1 MSIVFAQNLEKSFVC
16 GRFICFI
23 LSYLGDFM
31 ISKGRFIEFY
41 NAIYFVNFGICCNIM
56 LGEIMGLFSFLFASD
71 NTRNVKKLK
80 VIANKVML
88 LDSKYQA
95 MTDEELK
102 AQTGLL
108 KDRLNNGE
116 TLNDILPDAYA
127 VVREA
132 SFRVLKQKHYYVQV
146 LGGIALHQGRI
157 AEMRT
162 GEGKTLTETLPAYLN
177 ALSGKGIHIVTVN
190 EYLAKR
196 DSEWMGKVF
205 EFLGLSVGI
214 TLSGMND
221 EQKRKAYLADITYG
235 TNSEFGFDY
244 LRDNM
249 CVKLSQKVQRGH
261 NFAIVDE
268 VDSVLID
275 EARTPLIISGGKGFR
290 SSEDYDK
297 AQAYVR
303 TLNRDEDLEIDEEK
317 NQIRLTESG
326 VSKAERFY
334 KIENLSDIENMEIN
348 HYINNALRAN
358 FMMHRDSDYI
368 VNEKQEVMIVD
379 EFTGRVMAGRRFSD
393 GLHQAI
399 EAKEGV
405 KVNDENLTVAT
416 ITYQNY
422 FRLYKKLSGM
432 TGTAKTEETEF
443 NKIYKLDVVTIPTN
457 KPIRRKDDVDVVYST
472 KQGKMKAVVNAII
485 DRHQTGQP
493 ILVGTVTVEKSEE
506 ISSALKKAGIKHTVL
521 NAKNHERESEIIAQA
536 GKVGAVTIATN
547 MAGRGTDIL
556 LGGNPEYL
564 AKLKMKQ
571 EAFEEQY
578 IVDCTS
584 FAPTTDE
591 KLLEAKARYNE
602 LYEEYKKET
611 DKEKEE
617 VIKLGGLYIIGTE
630 RHESRRI
637 DNQLRGRSGR
647 QGDPGESIFFI
658 SLEDDIARIFG
669 GDRLK
674 KIAQAFKMD
683 EDEPLFQM
691 KFISSQIENAQKR
704 VEGNN
709 FAIRR
714 TLLQFDDVLSEQRKV
729 IYDQRDRLLEGDDF
743 HEQILEMVHELI
755 ENTVRQN
762 ISDDKDTDEWDLETL
777 NKRLEENIFPQGT
790 NFVTFDK
797 IEDMEV
803 SDVVE
808 LVYVQAC
815 NNLAEKE
822 KQINEI
828 APNIFKELERQIL
841 LNRVDNAWV
850 EHIDAMTI
858 MKREIMTRT
867 DPISAYK
874 QEGYDMFEAMI
885 DNIRSSTAKFILNSQ
900 LEKIVYKP
908 QQPQQRN
915 IKANATPVDAQSK
928 TVKNTTKQIGRND
941 PCPCG
946 SGKKYKNCCGKN

>member
-1 MSIVFAQNLEKSFVC
+1 
-16 GRFICFI
+16 
-23 LSYLGDFM
+23 
-31 ISKGRFIEFY
+31 
-41 NAIYFVNFGICCNIM
+41 
-56 LGEIMGLFSFLFASD
+56 MGLFSYLFASD
-71 NTRNVKKLK
+71 NSRNIKKLK
-80 VIANKVML
+80 VIADKVVA
-88 LDSKYQA
+88 LDEKYA
-95 MTDEELK
+95 SMTDDELK
-102 AQTGLL
+102 AQTQVL
-108 KDRLNNGE
+108 KDRLANGE

-127 VVREA
+127 CNREA
-132 SFRVLKQKHYYVQV
+132 SYRVLKQKHYYVQI

-162 GEGKTLTETLPAYLN
+162 GEGKTLTETLPAFLN
-177 ALSGKGIHIVTVN
+177 ALSGKGVHIVTVN

-205 EFLGLSVGI
+205 EFQGLSVGI
-214 TLSGMND
+214 TLSGMDDNK
-221 EQKRKAYLADITYG
+221 KREAYKKDITYG

-249 CVKLSQKVQRGH
+249 CGRLEQKVQRGH

-297 AQAYVR
+297 AQAFVR
-303 TLNRDEDLEIDEEK
+303 GLKRDEDFEIDEERK
-317 NQIRLTESG
+317 QIRLTEKG
-326 VSKAERFY
+326 VEKAERFY
-334 KIENLSDIENMEIN
+334 GIDNLSDVENMEIN

-358 FMMHRDSDYI
+358 FMMHLDSDYI
-368 VNEKQEVMIVD
+368 VNEKGEVLIVD
-379 EFTGRVMAGRRFSD
+379 EFTGRVMPGRRFSD

-457 KPIRRKDDVDVVYST
+457 KPIRRKDDIDIVYST
-472 KQGKMKAVVNAII
+472 KKGKLNAII
-485 DRHQTGQP
+485 DEIISRHQTGQP

-506 ISSALKKAGIKHTVL
+506 ISSALKKAGVKHNVL
-521 NAKNHERESEIIAQA
+521 NAKNHEKESEIVAQA

-556 LGGNPEYL
+556 LGGNAEFL
-564 AKLKMKQ
+564 AKQRMKQ
-571 EAFEEQY
+571 EGFEEQY
-578 IVDCTS
+578 IIDCTS

-602 LYEEYKKET
+602 LYNEFKKET

-617 VIKLGGLYIIGTE
+617 VINLGGLYIIGTE

-674 KIAQAFKMD
+674 RIADMFKMS

-691 KFISSQIENAQKR
+691 KFISRQIENAQKR
-704 VEGNN
+704 VESNN
-709 FAIRR
+709 FAVRR
-714 TLLQFDDVLSEQRKV
+714 SLLQFDDVLSEQRNV
-729 IYDQRDRLLEGDDF
+729 IYGQRDKLLEGDDF
-743 HEQILEMVHELI
+743 HDEILDMVHELI
-755 ENTVRQN
+755 ETTVREN
-762 ISDDKDTDEWDLETL
+762 ISEDKGYYEWDLDNL
-777 NKRLEENIFPQGT
+777 NKRLEEYILPKDT
-790 NFVTFDK
+790 NLFNEQNVEGK
-797 IEDMEV
+797 EV
-803 SDVVE
+803 SDIVDMTYE
-808 LVYVQAC
+808 ATLKR
-815 NNLAEKE
+815 LDDKEKE
-822 KQINEI
+822 VNEI
-828 APNIFKELERQIL
+828 MQLDDGFKRLERWVL
-841 LNRVDNAWV
+841 LNKVDNAWV
-850 EHIDAMTI
+850 EHIDTMT
-858 MKREIMTRT
+858 MLKREILTRT
-867 DPISAYK
+867 DPVSAYK
-874 QEGYDMFEAMI
+874 QEGYDMFENMI
-885 DNIRSSTAKFILNSQ
+885 SNIRTNTAKMILNAHI
-900 LEKIVYKP
+900 EKVV
-908 QQPQQRN
+908 QRPMQEQKKN
-915 IKANATPVDAQSK
+915 IKANATPVEKGSQ
-928 TVKNTTKQIGRND
+928 TVRRTTKQIGRND

>member
-1 MSIVFAQNLEKSFVC
+1 
-16 GRFICFI
+16 
-23 LSYLGDFM
+23 
-31 ISKGRFIEFY
+31 
-41 NAIYFVNFGICCNIM
+41 
-56 LGEIMGLFSFLFASD
+56 MGLISFLFASD
-71 NTRNVKKLK
+71 NARNIKKLK
-80 VIANKVML
+80 VIADKVVA
-88 LDSKYQA
+88 LDEKYVS
-95 MTDEELK
+95 MTDDELK
-102 AQTGLL
+102 NQTKVL
-108 KDRLNNGE
+108 KERLSNGE
-116 TLNDILPDAYA
+116 TLDEILPDAYA
-127 VVREA
+127 CVREA

-157 AEMRT
+157 AEMKT

-177 ALSGKGIHIVTVN
+177 ALSNKGVHIVTVN

-205 EFLGLSVGI
+205 EYLGLTVGI

-221 EQKRKAYLADITYG
+221 DEKRKAYLADITYG

-249 CVKLSQKVQRGH
+249 CVRIDQKVQRGH

-297 AQAYVR
+297 AQAFVR
-303 TLNRDEDLEIDEEK
+303 TLKKDSDIEIDEEK
-317 NQIRLTESG
+317 KQIRLTESG
-326 VSKAERFY
+326 VNKAERFY
-334 KIENLSDIENMEIN
+334 GIENLSDIESMEIN
-348 HYINNALRAN
+348 HYINNALKAN
-358 FMMHRDSDYI
+358 FMMHLDSDYI
-368 VNEKQEVMIVD
+368 VNEKGEVLIVD

-443 NKIYKLDVVTIPTN
+443 NKIYKLDVVQIPTN
-457 KPIRRKDDVDVVYST
+457 KPVKRKDDIDVVYST
-472 KQGKMKAVVNAII
+472 KEGKTKAII
-485 DRHQTGQP
+485 NHIIEKHQTGQP

-506 ISSALKKAGIKHTVL
+506 ISEALKKAGVKHVVL
-521 NAKNHERESEIIAQA
+521 NAKNHEKESEIVAQA

-556 LGGNPEYL
+556 LGGNPEFL
-564 AKLKMKQ
+564 AKQRMKQ

-578 IVDCTS
+578 VIDCTS
-584 FAPTTDE
+584 YAPTTDE
-591 KLLEAKARYNE
+591 KLLEAKKRYNE
-602 LYEEYKKET
+602 LYQEFKKET
-611 DKEKEE
+611 DREKEE
-617 VIKLGGLYIIGTE
+617 VVKLGGLYIIGTE

-658 SLEDDIARIFG
+658 SLDDDIARIFG
-669 GDRLK
+669 GEKLK
-674 KIAQAFKMD
+674 RIASAFKMS

-709 FAIRR
+709 FGIRR
-714 TLLQFDDVLSEQRKV
+714 TLLQFDDVLNEQRNV
-729 IYDQRDRLLEGDDF
+729 IYSERDKLLEGADF
-743 HEQILEMVHELI
+743 HDQILEMVHELI
-755 ENTVRQN
+755 ENTVREN
-762 ISDDKDTDEWDLETL
+762 IREDKDYYEWDLDTV
-777 NKRLEENIFPQGT
+777 NKRLEEFILPKET
-790 NFVTFDK
+790 NLLTPKTVEGFE
-797 IEDMEV
+797 IEDV
-803 SDVVE
+803 IE
-808 LVYVQAC
+808 LVYVKAC
-815 NNLAEKE
+815 ERLAEKE
-822 KQINEI
+822 KEVNETI
-828 APNIFKELERQIL
+828 VQDGFKMLERYIL
-841 LNRVDNAWV
+841 LKNVDNAWV

-858 MKREIMTRT
+858 MKREILTRT
-867 DPISAYK
+867 DPIVAYK
-874 QEGYDMFEAMI
+874 QEGYDMFENMI
-885 DNIRSSTAKFILNSQ
+885 NTIRSNTAKIILNAHV
-900 LEKIVYKP
+900 EKVVN
-908 QQPQQRN
+908 QPAKAPKRN
-915 IKANATPVDAQSK
+915 IVANATPVDKQSR
-928 TVKNTTKQIGRND
+928 TVKHTKKQIGRND

-946 SGKKYKNCCGKN
+946 SGKKYKNCCGKNA

>member
-1 MSIVFAQNLEKSFVC
+1 MGVF
-16 GRFICFI
+16 
-23 LSYLGDFM
+23 SY
-31 ISKGRFIEFY
+31 I
-41 NAIYFVNFGICCNIM
+41 FG
-56 LGEIMGLFSFLFASD
+56 SD
-71 NTRNVKKLK
+71 NSRNVKKLTAL
-80 VIANKVML
+80 ANKVIEL
-88 LDSKYQA
+88 EGKYEQ
-95 MTDEELK
+95 MTDDELK
-102 AQTGLL
+102 NTTNVL
-108 KDRLNNGE
+108 KERLEKGE
-116 TLNDILPDAYA
+116 TLNDILYDAYA
-127 VVREA
+127 CVREA
-132 SFRVLKQKHYYVQV
+132 SFRVLKQKHYFVQV

-177 ALSGKGIHIVTVN
+177 ALSGKGVHIVTVN

-205 EFLGLSVGI
+205 EFLGLKVGI
-214 TLSGMND
+214 TLSGMDDN
-221 EQKRKAYLADITYG
+221 QKREAYLADITYG

-249 CVKLSQKVQRGH
+249 CVKLEQKVQRGH

-290 SSEDYDK
+290 SSEDYTK
-297 AQAYVR
+297 AQAFVR
-303 TLNRDEDLEIDEEK
+303 TLKKAEDVEIDEEK
-317 NQIRLTESG
+317 KQIRLTESG
-326 VSKAERFY
+326 VAKAERFY
-334 KIENLSDIENMEIN
+334 GIENLSDIENMESN

-368 VNEKQEVMIVD
+368 VNEKGEVLIVD

-405 KVNDENLTVAT
+405 DVNDQNVTVAT

-432 TGTAKTEETEF
+432 TGTAKTEEVEF

-457 KPIRRKDDVDVVYST
+457 KPILRKDNVDIVYAT
-472 KQGKMKAVVNAII
+472 RQGKLNAII
-485 DRHQTGQP
+485 DEIAERHQTGQP
-493 ILVGTVTVEKSEE
+493 ILVGTVTVDQSEE
-506 ISSALKKAGIKHTVL
+506 ISSLLKKRGVKHNVL
-521 NAKNHERESEIIAQA
+521 NAKNHEKESMIVAQA

-556 LGGNPEYL
+556 LGGNPEFL
-564 AKLKMKQ
+564 AKQQMKQ

-578 IVDCTS
+578 INDCTS

-591 KLLEAKARYNE
+591 KLLEAKQRYNQ
-602 LYEEYKKET
+602 LHAQFKVET

-617 VIKLGGLYIIGTE
+617 VLKLGGLYIIGTE

-674 KIAQAFKMD
+674 RIAHTFKMD
-683 EDEPLFQM
+683 ENEPLFQM
-691 KFISSQIENAQKR
+691 KFISRQIENAQKR

-709 FAIRR
+709 FGIRR
-714 TLLQFDDVLSEQRKV
+714 TLLQFDDVLNEQRNV
-729 IYDQRDRLLEGDDF
+729 IYGQRDKLLEGIDF
-743 HEQILEMVHELI
+743 NDEILDMCYDFI
-755 ENTVRQN
+755 DNTVRDN
-762 ISDDKDTDEWDLETL
+762 ISDEKAYYEWDLENL
-777 NKRLEENIFPQGT
+777 NTRLEEYILPKGT
-790 NFVTFDK
+790 NLITEKLVEEK
-797 IEDMEV
+797 EV
-803 SDVVE
+803 ADVVNI
-808 LVYVQAC
+808 VYKQVC
-815 NNLAEKE
+815 KNLEAKEKE
-822 KQINEI
+822 VNEI
-828 APNIFKELERQIL
+828 IPEDGFKKLQRFIL
-841 LNRVDNAWV
+841 LGRVDNAWV
-850 EHIDAMTI
+850 EHIDNMTI
-858 MKREIMTRT
+858 MKREILTRT
-867 DPISAYK
+867 DPVNAYK
-874 QEGYDMFEAMI
+874 QEGYDMFDTMI
-885 DNIRSSTAKFILNSQ
+885 SNIRENTAKMILNA
-900 LEKIVYKP
+900 KIERVVQKP
-908 QQPQQRN
+908 MQQGKKN
-915 IKANATPVDAQSK
+915 IVANATPVDKASK
-928 TVKNTTKQIGRND
+928 TVKNTKREVGRND

-946 SGKKYKNCCGKN
+946 SGKKYKNCCGKNE

>member
-1 MSIVFAQNLEKSFVC
+1 
-16 GRFICFI
+16 
-23 LSYLGDFM
+23 
-31 ISKGRFIEFY
+31 
-41 NAIYFVNFGICCNIM
+41 
-56 LGEIMGLFSFLFASD
+56 MGLFSYFFASD
-71 NTRNVKKLK
+71 NSRNVKKLK
-80 VIANKVML
+80 VIADKVMA
-88 LDSKYQA
+88 LDSKYLA
-95 MTDEELK
+95 MSDDELK
-102 AQTGLL
+102 QQTQIL
-108 KDRLNNGE
+108 KDRLNAGE

-127 VVREA
+127 LVREA
-132 SFRVLKQKHYYVQV
+132 SYRVLKQKHYYVQV

-177 ALSGKGIHIVTVN
+177 ALSGKGVHIVTVN

-205 EFLGLSVGI
+205 EFLGLNVGI

-221 EQKRKAYLADITYG
+221 EQKRKAYQADITYG

-249 CVKLSQKVQRGH
+249 CTQLNQKVQRGH

-290 SSEDYDK
+290 SSEDYEK
-297 AQAYVR
+297 AQAFVR
-303 TLNRDEDLEIDEEK
+303 TLKKDDDVEIDEEK
-317 NQIRLTESG
+317 KQIRLTESG

-334 KIENLSDIENMEIN
+334 GITNLSDIDNMETN
-348 HYINNALRAN
+348 HYINNAIRAN

-368 VNEKQEVMIVD
+368 VDEKGEVLIVD

-443 NKIYKLDVVTIPTN
+443 NKIYRLDVVSIPTN
-457 KPIRRKDDVDVVYST
+457 KPVQRKDDVDIVYST
-472 KQGKMKAVVNAII
+472 KEGKFKAIVNEII
-485 DRHQTGQP
+485 ERHKTGQP
-493 ILVGTVTVEKSEE
+493 ILVGTITVEKSEE
-506 ISSALKKAGIKHTVL
+506 ISNELKKANVKHVVL
-521 NAKNHERESEIIAQA
+521 NAKNHEKESEIIAQA

-556 LGGNPEYL
+556 LGGNPEFL
-564 AKLKMKQ
+564 AKQKMKQ
-571 EAFEEQY
+571 EGFEEQY
-578 IVDCTS
+578 IIDCTS

-602 LYEEYKKET
+602 LYKEFKQET
-611 DKEKEE
+611 DKEKAE
-617 VIKLGGLYIIGTE
+617 VIELGGLYIIGTE

-674 KIAQAFKMD
+674 RIATAFKMS

-691 KFISSQIENAQKR
+691 KFISRQIENAQKR

-709 FAIRR
+709 FAVRR
-714 TLLQFDDVLSEQRKV
+714 TLLQFDDVLNEQRNV
-729 IYDQRDRLLEGDDF
+729 IYGQRDKLLEGTDF
-743 HEQILEMVHELI
+743 HDEILDMVHELV
-755 ENTVRQN
+755 ETTVREN
-762 ISDDKDTDEWDLETL
+762 ISENKDPEEWDLDTL
-777 NKRLEENIFPQGT
+777 NKRLSEYILPKEPNFITYEKVEEA
-790 NFVTFDK
+790 
-797 IEDMEV
+797 EV
-803 SDVVE
+803 ADVVE
-808 LVYVQAC
+808 MVYEKAVE
-815 NNLAEKE
+815 NLNSKAEE
-822 KQINEI
+822 VNQLL
-828 APNIFKELERQIL
+828 PPDGFKALERWVL

-867 DPISAYK
+867 DPIVAYK
-874 QEGYDMFEAMI
+874 QEGYDMFDHMI
-885 DNIRSSTAKFILNSQ
+885 ETIRTNTAKIMLNAE
-900 LEKIVYKP
+900 LERVVQKPMQTQKKNIV
-908 QQPQQRN
+908 
-915 IKANATPVDAQSK
+915 ANATPVDKQSR
-928 TVKNTTKQIGRND
+928 TVRNTTKTVGRND

-946 SGKKYKNCCGKN
+946 SGKKYKNCCMNK

>member
-1 MSIVFAQNLEKSFVC
+1 MCYFCMQLLQNSLNFKAHI
-16 GRFICFI
+16 GR
-23 LSYLGDFM
+23 
-31 ISKGRFIEFY
+31 
-41 NAIYFVNFGICCNIM
+41 
-56 LGEIMGLFSFLFASD
+56 IMGLLSFLFASD
-71 NTRNVKKLK
+71 NSRNIKKLK
-80 VIANKVML
+80 VIADKVMA
-88 LDSKYQA
+88 LDEKYTA
-95 MTDEELK
+95 MTEDDLK
-102 AQTGLL
+102 NQTSVL
-108 KDRLNNGE
+108 KQRLEKGE
-116 TLNDILPDAYA
+116 TLDDILPDAYA
-127 VVREA
+127 CMREA

-157 AEMRT
+157 AEMKT

-177 ALSGKGIHIVTVN
+177 ALSGKGVHIVTVN

-205 EFLGLSVGI
+205 EYLGLSVGI

-221 EQKRKAYLADITYG
+221 EQKRKAYSADITYG
-235 TNSEFGFDY
+235 TNSELGFDY

-249 CVKLSQKVQRGH
+249 CVRLEQKVQRGH

-297 AQAYVR
+297 AQAFVR
-303 TLNRDEDLEIDEEK
+303 TLKQDQDIEIDEEK
-317 NQIRLTESG
+317 KQIRLTESG
-326 VSKAERFY
+326 VSKAEKFY
-334 KIENLSDIENMEIN
+334 KIENLSDIDNMEIN
-348 HYINNALRAN
+348 HFINNALRAN
-358 FMMHRDSDYI
+358 FMMHLDSDYI
-368 VNEKQEVMIVD
+368 VDEKGEVLIVD

-443 NKIYKLDVVTIPTN
+443 NKIYKLDVVQIPTN
-457 KPIRRKDDVDVVYST
+457 KPVLRKDDVDVVYST
-472 KQGKMKAVVNAII
+472 TAGKTKAII
-485 DRHQTGQP
+485 NHIIQIHESGQP

-506 ISSALKKAGIKHTVL
+506 ISEALKKAGIKHVVL
-521 NAKNHERESEIIAQA
+521 NAKNHEKESEIVAQA
-536 GKVGAVTIATN
+536 GKIGAVTIATN

-556 LGGNPEYL
+556 LGGNPEFL
-564 AKLKMKQ
+564 AKQRMKQ
-571 EAFEEQY
+571 EAFDDQY
-578 IVDCTS
+578 IIDCTS
-584 FAPTTDE
+584 YAPTTDE
-591 KLLEAKARYNE
+591 KLLQAKKRYHE
-602 LYEEYKKET
+602 LYDEFKKET
-611 DKEKEE
+611 DKEKEQ
-617 VIKLGGLYIIGTE
+617 VIALGGLYIIGTE

-658 SLEDDIARIFG
+658 SLDDDIARIFG
-669 GDRLK
+669 GEKLK
-674 KIAQAFKMD
+674 KIATAFKMS

-714 TLLQFDDVLSEQRKV
+714 TLLQFDDVLNEQRNV
-729 IYDQRDRLLEGDDF
+729 IYGERDKLLGGENF

-755 ENTVRQN
+755 TNTVFEN
-762 ISDDKDTDEWDLETL
+762 VPEEKDYFEWDLDTL
-777 NKRLEENIFPQGT
+777 NKRLEEHILPKDT
-790 NFVTFDK
+790 NLLSPKVV
-797 IEDMEV
+797 EDMEREDLIEFV
-803 SDVVE
+803 YNTAVE
-808 LVYVQAC
+808 
-815 NNLAEKE
+815 NLNQKRE
-822 KQINEI
+822 QIDQTFLESSNGL
-828 APNIFKELERQIL
+828 FKDGFKILERFIL
-841 LNRVDNAWV
+841 LKQVDNAWV

-867 DPISAYK
+867 DPVQAYK
-874 QEGYDMFEAMI
+874 QEGYDMFEHMI
-885 DNIRSSTAKFILNSQ
+885 DTIRSNTAKIILNAQ
-900 LEKIVYKP
+900 VEKAIK
-908 QQPQQRN
+908 QPQRQPQRN
-915 IKANATPVDAQSK
+915 IQANATPVDKQSR
-928 TVKNTTKQIGRND
+928 TVKNTEKQVGRND
-941 PCPCG
+941 LCPCG
-946 SGKKYKNCCGKN
+946 SGKKYKACHGKNA